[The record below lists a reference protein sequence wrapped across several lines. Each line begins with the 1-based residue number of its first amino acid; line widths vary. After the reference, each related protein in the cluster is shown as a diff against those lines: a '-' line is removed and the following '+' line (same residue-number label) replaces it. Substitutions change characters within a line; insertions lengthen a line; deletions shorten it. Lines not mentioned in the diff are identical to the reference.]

1 MLVNRL
7 DGVAFRLKRFY
18 DFSYLKKYGTAFT
31 AFDETGSGCI
41 CIGMQDE
48 HSKFFCKIAGAD
60 TVEAVVTPEESVE
73 VLKKAVT
80 IYQDVRHASVPK
92 LLDAY
97 FYGRFYTAVFAW
109 ADGAC
114 LFDHWN
120 FDRYA
125 KDPSLR
131 PPRDRVL
138 TLPADKKLRC
148 ADVLFSFLMTVARAG
163 YVAVDFYDGSILYD
177 FDTDTTTICDLDFF
191 RKAPAVNTR
200 GEGWF
205 GTKRLK
211 APEEYVLGARI
222 DERTNVFTLGAL
234 LFEFFGRFSAADIE
248 RRYRENRFVPCPLG
262 GWELNRQT
270 YEAARRAVSPE
281 RRGRFESVE
290 QFYAAWNRALR
301 AQEAG
306 WPCI

>member
-1 MLVNRL
+1 M
-7 DGVAFRLKRFY
+7 
-18 DFSYLKKYGTAFT
+18 
-31 AFDETGSGCI
+31 
-41 CIGMQDE
+41 
-48 HSKFFCKIAGAD
+48 
-60 TVEAVVTPEESVE
+60 
-73 VLKKAVT
+73 
-80 IYQDVRHASVPK
+80 
-92 LLDAY
+92 
-97 FYGRFYTAVFAW
+97 
-109 ADGAC
+109 
-114 LFDHWN
+114 
-120 FDRYA
+120 
-125 KDPSLR
+125 
-131 PPRDRVL
+131 
-138 TLPADKKLRC
+138 
-148 ADVLFSFLMTVARAG
+148 
-163 YVAVDFYDGSILYD
+163 DFYDGSILYD

-301 AQEAG
+301 AQEVG

>member
-114 LFDHWN
+114 LF
-120 FDRYA
+120 
-125 KDPSLR
+125 LR
-131 PPRDRVL
+131 
-138 TLPADKKLRC
+138 LR
-148 ADVLFSFLMTVARAG
+148 
-163 YVAVDFYDGSILYD
+163 I
-177 FDTDTTTICDLDFF
+177 
-191 RKAPAVNTR
+191 
-200 GEGWF
+200 
-205 GTKRLK
+205 
-211 APEEYVLGARI
+211 
-222 DERTNVFTLGAL
+222 VF
-234 LFEFFGRFSAADIE
+234 
-248 RRYRENRFVPCPLG
+248 
-262 GWELNRQT
+262 
-270 YEAARRAVSPE
+270 
-281 RRGRFESVE
+281 
-290 QFYAAWNRALR
+290 
-301 AQEAG
+301 
-306 WPCI
+306 